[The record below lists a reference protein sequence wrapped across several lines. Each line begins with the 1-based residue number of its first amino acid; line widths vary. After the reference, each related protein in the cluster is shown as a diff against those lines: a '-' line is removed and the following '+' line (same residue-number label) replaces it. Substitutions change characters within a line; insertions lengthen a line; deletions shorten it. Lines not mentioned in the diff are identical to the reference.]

1 MPQRRRRDATQDG
14 VAGDVRPGRT
24 RPVQRRTWK
33 TVQECE
39 QRRYRSAI
47 RLLLAFA
54 KQAGIEASS
63 LLTAPNETVVLCI
76 EGASK
81 PPLTHPFRSRPH
93 RRPPPRGLQEDGSGG
108 GEKKLKASR
117 EKAYRLFLWAME
129 QNPSLKRSRTFTIG
143 STNAPNY
150 LMTSRT
156 SIPGRNT
163 SAKRGTTTTTI
174 SGRRESRKKYVGKA

>member
-1 MPQRRRRDATQDG
+1 MGLPVMFGPVELDQYN
-14 VAGDVRPGRT
+14 VARA
-24 RPVQRRTWK
+24 K

-76 EGASK
+76 EGALKAALDTSFPVK
-81 PPLTHPFRSRPH
+81 T
-93 RRPPPRGLQEDGSGG
+93 PPPAPASADCQEDGSGG

-129 QNPSLKRSRTFTIG
+129 QNPSLKRDQDVYDWLNERPELPDDLPNFDTWSKYLREARDYHDDHKRTPRIT
-143 STNAPNY
+143 
-150 LMTSRT
+150 
-156 SIPGRNT
+156 
-163 SAKRGTTTTTI
+163 KEVRGKSVVHRDRI
-174 SGRRESRKKYVGKA
+174 